1 MGTANAK
8 EISSDSGIIPRA
20 CVDLFDTIHTLCDGN
35 AQVELSYLELY
46 NEELRDLMAE
56 TSKNNT
62 KALKIRE
69 TLSGEV
75 YVSGAAKRLVTSP
88 AEIGSLMEEAAKRRV
103 VAATQMNAVS
113 SRSHAICTLRIQ
125 GVLENTTKFE
135 SKLTLVDLAGSERIK
150 KTGAVGARQ
159 TEGININKSLL
170 ILGQV
175 VSALSDTKHRRKPP
189 YRDSKLTRLL
199 QDSLGGNS
207 RTIMLACVSPAECN
221 LDEGINTLR
230 YAASARNIKNTA
242 TRNIVQNI
250 TPEEAAKLQRENQL
264 LQTQVKELKDMLQKM
279 APASDD
285 SSAPAVIEDSVDS
298 DNDNAAELRA
308 ELASVKKQLELTKL
322 EAQKSIE
329 VPGLHLEVAKL
340 KEQLQETMDA
350 DSEIR
355 ELQQELEEA
364 KADAESARMAASYLS
379 DIVDSLREIK
389 RDELERKIL
398 HLTQIEKER
407 HWISFVTMML
417 TNYQTQVS
425 ELSREFQTKV
435 VQAVENLEFVEDQNT
450 ILQEAVR
457 KKRDKPRFQRLAG
470 DAEDLLRH
478 AMKKKTTLPGLKRW
492 LGGEGANDEPA
503 WPWRES
509 TIFFSG
515 RLKELEDSIQWESE
529 SLQQIQDSL
538 DSDFESLRKEIGTN
552 QLEFDTLD
560 TSDSELV
567 GQLTS
572 MLLGKRDASLRHD
585 DEEEEDQDCNEQIP
599 NDEHDAI
606 GNASDESPGA
616 HAISEIE
623 ASTQA

>member
-8 EISSDSGIIPRA
+8 EISPDSGIIPRA
-20 CVDLFDTIHTLCDGN
+20 CADLFETIATLCDGN

-56 TSKNNT
+56 KGAVHNN

-75 YVSGAAKRLVTSP
+75 YVSGAAKRRVKSP
-88 AEIGSLMEEAAKRRV
+88 AEIGELMEEAAKRRV

-113 SRSHAICTLRIQ
+113 SRSHAICTLRLQ
-125 GVLENTTKFE
+125 GVLENNNKFE

-150 KTGAVGARQ
+150 KTGAQGARQ

-221 LDEGINTLR
+221 LDESINTLR

-264 LQTQVKELKDMLQKM
+264 LQTQVKELKEMLEKM
-279 APASDD
+279 AKTTVVEE
-285 SSAPAVIEDSVDS
+285 SSSPAVIEDSVDS
-298 DNDNAAELRA
+298 DDASNAELRA
-308 ELASVKKQLELTKL
+308 ELASVKKQLEATKV

-340 KEQLQETMDA
+340 QEQLQESGDA
-350 DSEIR
+350 EKEIR

-389 RDELERKIL
+389 RDELERKII

-417 TNYQTQVS
+417 TNYQAQVS
-425 ELSREFQTKV
+425 DLSREFQTKV

-450 ILQEAVR
+450 ILHEAVR
-457 KKRDKPRFQRLAG
+457 KKRGKPRLQRLAG

-492 LGGEGANDEPA
+492 LSGEGSNDEPA

-529 SLQQIQDSL
+529 SLQQIQESL
-538 DSDFESLRKEIGTN
+538 NSDFETLRKEIGTN
-552 QLEFDTLD
+552 QMEFDTLD

-567 GQLTS
+567 GQLTA
-572 MLLGKRDASLRHD
+572 MLLGKRETPLRKDKEDTEGGNDA
-585 DEEEEDQDCNEQIP
+585 DEQAEIAQDEAYIMAETGDSASSTVEE
-599 NDEHDAI
+599 
-606 GNASDESPGA
+606 
-616 HAISEIE
+616 
-623 ASTQA
+623 